1 MVNFTK
7 SQLKFEIMLVPRQG
21 LSIEKQHEVAGRSLN
36 EESHVALASY
46 YHVSSARV
54 YQIVRKCNEDPEFK
68 SKALAA
74 ASLFYEM
81 NPDKRP
87 KAARAST
94 HPASASRFCGGLAAM
109 PAIVFPPQAP
119 PQQIPAFSPSF
130 SAHPGTLR
138 GMSHAELNG
147 IGAICLLPAG
157 QAFTTGPAWTAHQ
170 QHQRPAL
177 GYVQAGQSTPRS
189 FTSQGLSEIHRPA
202 AGAAQPPAGAAQPPA
217 GAAQPPAGACSVEEL
232 RPPTC
237 APAGDLMS
245 FTEHVGNLRPI
256 ATPAQLRAF
265 STFARRQHSEFARC
279 R

>member
-1 MVNFTK
+1 
-7 SQLKFEIMLVPRQG
+7 MLVRKQA
-21 LSIEKQHEVAGRSLN
+21 LSIEKQYEVAGRFLST
-36 EESHVALASY
+36 ESQVSLASCY
-46 YHVSSARV
+46 AVSQSRIS
-54 YQIVRKCNEDPEFK
+54 QIVRKCDEDPEFK

-94 HPASASRFCGGLAAM
+94 HPAAASRKCGGLAAM

-119 PQQIPAFSPSF
+119 PQQIPALYPSF

-138 GMSHAELNG
+138 GMSPAELIA
-147 IGAICLLPAG
+147 IGDIRFLPTG
-157 QAFTTGPAWTAHQ
+157 NAFTTGPAWTAHQ
-170 QHQRPAL
+170 QHERPAL

-189 FTSQGLSEIHRPA
+189 STSQGLSEIHWPA
-202 AGAAQPPAGAAQPPA
+202 AGAAQPPA
-217 GAAQPPAGACSVEEL
+217 GAAQPPAGACSVEEP

-245 FTEHVGNLRPI
+245 FTEYVGNLRPI
-256 ATPAQLRAF
+256 ATPAQLL
-265 STFARRQHSEFARC
+265 TFARRQHSEFARC

>member
-1 MVNFTK
+1 
-7 SQLKFEIMLVPRQG
+7 MLVPKLG

-36 EESHVALASY
+36 QESHVALASY
-46 YHVSSARV
+46 YHVSSQRV
-54 YQIVRKCNEDPEFK
+54 GQISRKCNEDPEFK

-94 HPASASRFCGGLAAM
+94 HPSSASRFCGGLAAM
-109 PAIVFPPQAP
+109 PAIVFLPQAP

-147 IGAICLLPAG
+147 IGASCLLPAG

-189 FTSQGLSEIHRPA
+189 FNSQGLSEIHRPA

>member
-1 MVNFTK
+1 MFVRK
-7 SQLKFEIMLVPRQG
+7 QA
-21 LSIEKQHEVAGRSLN
+21 LSIEKQHEVAGRFLNTESQISL
-36 EESHVALASY
+36 
-46 YHVSSARV
+46 VSCYNICQSRISR
-54 YQIVRKCNEDPEFK
+54 IVRKCDEDPEFK

-109 PAIVFPPQAP
+109 SAIVFPPQAP

-138 GMSHAELNG
+138 GLNG

-157 QAFTTGPAWTAHQ
+157 QALTTGPAWTAHQ

>member
-1 MVNFTK
+1 
-7 SQLKFEIMLVPRQG
+7 MLVPKLG

-36 EESHVALASY
+36 QESHVALASY
-46 YHVSSARV
+46 YHVSSQRV
-54 YQIVRKCNEDPEFK
+54 GQIARKCNEDPEFK

-119 PQQIPAFSPSF
+119 SQQIPAFNPSF

-138 GMSHAELNG
+138 GMSHAELNV
-147 IGAICLLPAG
+147 IGAIRFLPAG

-177 GYVQAGQSTPRS
+177 DYVQAGQSTPRS
-189 FTSQGLSEIHRPA
+189 CTSQGLSEIHRPA
-202 AGAAQPPAGAAQPPA
+202 AGAAQPPAGA
-217 GAAQPPAGACSVEEL
+217 CSVEEP

-237 APAGDLMS
+237 VPAGDLMS

-265 STFARRQHSEFARC
+265 STFARRHHSEFARC

>member
-1 MVNFTK
+1 
-7 SQLKFEIMLVPRQG
+7 MLVPKQG

-36 EESHVALASY
+36 EESLVALASY
-46 YHVSSARV
+46 YHVSSQRV
-54 YQIVRKCNEDPEFK
+54 GQITRKCDEDPEFK

-119 PQQIPAFSPSF
+119 SQQIPAFNPSF

-138 GMSHAELNG
+138 GMSHAELNV
-147 IGAICLLPAG
+147 IGAIRFLHAG
-157 QAFTTGPAWTAHQ
+157 QALTTGPAWTAHQ

-177 GYVQAGQSTPRS
+177 DYVQAGQSTPRS
-189 FTSQGLSEIHRPA
+189 CTSQGLSEIHRPA

-217 GAAQPPAGACSVEEL
+217 CACSVEEL

-245 FTEHVGNLRPI
+245 FTKHVGNLRPI